1 MSDQAKSSPD
11 PRPVPDPGVE
21 VTDLLSRARSGDAAA
36 TNELFPRVYGELR
49 VLAERFLADERANH
63 TLQPTALVNEAYL
76 RLVGP
81 ADATWDNRAH
91 FFGAAAK
98 AIRRILT
105 DHARAKNAA
114 KRGGGASREEATE
127 LAAPEGASSID
138 ALALDAA
145 LEKLSSLDEF
155 KARIVELRYYAGL
168 TVEETA
174 RALSTSPSTVAREW
188 AFVRVWLHREL
199 TGGAPPGRPA

>member
-1 MSDQAKSSPD
+1 MPEEPTSGTPNA
-11 PRPVPDPGVE
+11 VPGPE
-21 VTDLLSRARSGDAAA
+21 VTDLLSRARAGDALA
-36 TNELFPRVYGELR
+36 TNELFPKVYGELR
-49 VLAERFLADERANH
+49 TLAERFLADERVNH

-81 ADATWDNRAH
+81 ADVTWENRAH

-114 KRGGGASREEATE
+114 KRGGGAERDLVTE
-127 LAAPEGASSID
+127 LAAPEGASPID

-145 LEKLSSLDEF
+145 LDKLARMDEV
-155 KARIVELRYYAGL
+155 KARMVELRYYAGL

-174 RALSTSPSTVAREW
+174 RAMGTSQSTVAREW

-199 TGGAPPGRPA
+199 AGSAIAGGPA